1 MLGCGGALLNYLEGC
16 FRQIGCVNRPAYGR
30 SGCTTSGTHAPRCCS
45 LRACRPR
52 RHSTASGKAR
62 YCRSMRAE
70 GVGFEPTRSKL
81 LAVFK
86 TAAIGH

>member
-1 MLGCGGALLNYLEGC
+1 MIGAL
-16 FRQIGCVNRPAYGR
+16 PADRTGVLGYGFGV
-30 SGCTTSGTHAPRCCS
+30 SV
-45 LRACRPR
+45 L
-52 RHSTASGKAR
+52 
-62 YCRSMRAE
+62 AE

>member
-1 MLGCGGALLNYLEGC
+1 MAPHFDPSRSVWAGHGRT
-16 FRQIGCVNRPAYGR
+16 RQI
-30 SGCTTSGTHAPRCCS
+30 
-45 LRACRPR
+45 RA
-52 RHSTASGKAR
+52 SAR
-62 YCRSMRAE
+62 AAARVMWSDDVLVLAE

>member
-1 MLGCGGALLNYLEGC
+1 MSRCAAIVELFIHLTAYAGAARAFDSDRTPLTRRPAGPCLRGQRRSVVCRQARRGCG
-16 FRQIGCVNRPAYGR
+16 
-30 SGCTTSGTHAPRCCS
+30 
-45 LRACRPR
+45 
-52 RHSTASGKAR
+52 STG
-62 YCRSMRAE
+62 AE

>member
-1 MLGCGGALLNYLEGC
+1 MLAE
-16 FRQIGCVNRPAYGR
+16 
-30 SGCTTSGTHAPRCCS
+30 
-45 LRACRPR
+45 CRRESPSIAFGLVR
-52 RHSTASGKAR
+52 G
-62 YCRSMRAE
+62 AE